1 MASRPWTSRA
11 ERGSVSSWYI
21 SAAFILILGVGIAV
35 DLTGQV
41 HAQQLAT
48 SVAGEAARAGAQ
60 QLDQD
65 AAVTGAGVA
74 VIDPAAAAQ
83 AANGYLAAA
92 GFTGTVRVRG
102 DIVAVRV
109 DTEYRTKFLGFVG
122 LSRFPATGE
131 GEARAV
137 QALNGAE
144 R

>member
-1 MASRPWTSRA
+1 MGRELGQTQRTRSGRPQPGAHGQISTA
-11 ERGSVSSWYI
+11 DLSVVL
-21 SAAFILILGVGIAV
+21 LI
-35 DLTGQV
+35 
-41 HAQQLAT
+41 
-48 SVAGEAARAGAQ
+48 
-60 QLDQD
+60 
-65 AAVTGAGVA
+65 AGVA